1 MTTWNIAQLERR
13 TSDGFVTTAHW
24 TCSGVD
30 GEFSGNTYGSIGLE
44 GVVTT
49 AYEDITEEQA
59 IGWVRYGFKAQDVLA
74 LEGANPVIV
83 DNEDVDKLRMVDTA
97 LIPVLVK
104 ALQELN
110 AKFDAYVLTHP

>member
-30 GEFSGNTYGSIGLE
+30 GEFIGNTYGSIGLE

-59 IGWVRYGFKAQDVLA
+59 IGWVKSAMGEETVAATEAAVATQIEAQK
-74 LEGANPVIV
+74 NPV
-83 DNEDVDKLRMVDTA
+83 TA
-97 LIPVLVK
+97 SGKPW
-104 ALQELN
+104 
-110 AKFDAYVLTHP
+110 

>member
-59 IGWVRYGFKAQDVLA
+59 IGWVKSAMGEETVEATEAAVATQIEAQK
-74 LEGANPVIV
+74 NPVAASG
-83 DNEDVDKLRMVDTA
+83 T
-97 LIPVLVK
+97 PW
-104 ALQELN
+104 
-110 AKFDAYVLTHP
+110 

>member
-59 IGWVRYGFKAQDVLA
+59 IGWVKSAMSEETVAATEASVATQIEAQK
-74 LEGANPVIV
+74 NPVQASG
-83 DNEDVDKLRMVDTA
+83 K
-97 LIPVLVK
+97 PW
-104 ALQELN
+104 
-110 AKFDAYVLTHP
+110 

>member
-24 TCSGVD
+24 TCSDVD

-59 IGWVRYGFKAQDVLA
+59 IGWVKSAMGEEAVAATEAAVATQIEAQK
-74 LEGANPVIV
+74 NPVAASG
-83 DNEDVDKLRMVDTA
+83 K
-97 LIPVLVK
+97 PW
-104 ALQELN
+104 
-110 AKFDAYVLTHP
+110 

>member
-1 MTTWNIAQLERR
+1 MTTWNIVQLERR

-49 AYEDITEEQA
+49 AYEDITEDQA
-59 IGWVRYGFKAQDVLA
+59 IGWVKSAMGKETVEATEAAVATQIEAQK
-74 LEGANPVIV
+74 NPV
-83 DNEDVDKLRMVDTA
+83 A
-97 LIPVLVK
+97 
-104 ALQELN
+104 
-110 AKFDAYVLTHP
+110 AYGKPWSINIK

>member
-30 GEFSGNTYGSIGLE
+30 GDFTGNTYGSIGLE

-49 AYEDITEEQA
+49 AYEDITEDQA
-59 IGWVRYGFKAQDVLA
+59 IGWVKSAMGEETVAVTEAAVATQIEAQK
-74 LEGANPVIV
+74 NPVAASG
-83 DNEDVDKLRMVDTA
+83 T
-97 LIPVLVK
+97 PW
-104 ALQELN
+104 
-110 AKFDAYVLTHP
+110 

>member
-59 IGWVRYGFKAQDVLA
+59 IGWVKSAMGEETVAATEAAVATQTEAQK
-74 LEGANPVIV
+74 NPVAASG
-83 DNEDVDKLRMVDTA
+83 K
-97 LIPVLVK
+97 PW
-104 ALQELN
+104 
-110 AKFDAYVLTHP
+110 